1 MQLPIVAI
9 LSNSNTM
16 TLVMTAVEELWYE
29 NGLKTCQPW

>member
-16 TLVMTAVEELWYE
+16 TLVMVTAEELWCE
-29 NGLKTCQPW
+29 NGLEICQLW